1 MPNASHRDLLG
12 RSRDQV
18 NNHLSINPRTSPFG
32 IDTGSDG
39 DAFESPGSL
48 SPRHLGGSRPTGGG
62 LLAPTPYL
70 AAMTY
75 AQWERKT
82 EWPLAGA
89 ALGFLG
95 IYAWTVLGQPERT
108 SAALA
113 EHAVQ
118 VIWILFIIDY
128 LTRLM
133 LADRRG
139 RWFVYHLH
147 ELAIVVLPILRPLR
161 LLRLLT
167 VVSFLQRSVGGALRG
182 RVVTYAIT
190 GTTLLIAVA
199 SLAMLD
205 AERDA
210 PDATIT
216 TFPDALWWAVVTV
229 TTVGYGDLSPV
240 TPTGRL
246 IAVGL
251 MVAGIALL
259 GVVTAT
265 LASWLVQKVAE
276 QDEANQAATQQ
287 QVAELSQQIQA
298 LRAELGGEDSSS
310 QYTESGFSAVRNP

>member
-1 MPNASHRDLLG
+1 
-12 RSRDQV
+12 
-18 NNHLSINPRTSPFG
+18 
-32 IDTGSDG
+32 
-39 DAFESPGSL
+39 
-48 SPRHLGGSRPTGGG
+48 
-62 LLAPTPYL
+62 
-70 AAMTY
+70 MTY

-190 GTTLLIAVA
+190 GTTLLIVVA

-210 PDATIT
+210 SDATIT

-276 QDEANQAATQQ
+276 QDEANQAATRQ
-287 QVAELSQQIQA
+287 QVAELSRQIRA
-298 LRAELGGEDSSS
+298 LRAELGGEDSSA
-310 QYTESGFSAVRNP
+310 QYTESNFSTVRNR

>member
-1 MPNASHRDLLG
+1 
-12 RSRDQV
+12 
-18 NNHLSINPRTSPFG
+18 
-32 IDTGSDG
+32 
-39 DAFESPGSL
+39 
-48 SPRHLGGSRPTGGG
+48 
-62 LLAPTPYL
+62 
-70 AAMTY
+70 MTY

-82 EWPLAGA
+82 EWPLGGA
-89 ALGFLG
+89 ALGLLG

-229 TTVGYGDLSPV
+229 TTVGYGALSPV

-298 LRAELGGEDSSS
+298 LRAELGGEDSPS
-310 QYTESGFSAVRNP
+310 QYTESGFSAVRNR